1 MLTLLLFAYCIGSH
15 SQCLGWTTTIYR
27 CESRNVRFTQ
37 QLIQNKEAQKLL
49 YECVLESTLIIFV
62 TITYYH
68 NNSAY
73 INIKDG
79 DVQNCTVFDFE
90 ITKVVISSCEAL
102 FYKSNLKGRVH
113 PTMKIMSLITESPT
127 CRSKS
132 VRPLF
137 VLGTLIHIFFNP
149 RAF

>member
-1 MLTLLLFAYCIGSH
+1 MSGSH
-15 SQCLGWTTTIYR
+15 SSLYR
-27 CESRNVRFTQ
+27 IKK
-37 QLIQNKEAQKLL
+37 LKKLL

-79 DVQNCTVFDFE
+79 DVQNCTDFDFE

-137 VLGTLIHIFFNP
+137 VLGTLIHIYFFFNP
-149 RAF
+149 RAFWPCMGSKVTTTVKVQEVSKDIVR